1 MKRKVNTYRLIDG
14 SSMNAYSIGQKQIKV
29 SINSVGVN
37 IYAAAES
44 VVPIEFY
51 ELETGE
57 IRIRKTGSPTI
68 HLLWDKVIAVGEHGE
83 FDEDAEGESD
93 EDTAVDIVGEDPGLR
108 PVD

>member
-1 MKRKVNTYRLIDG
+1 MEVVSDG
-14 SSMNAYSIGQKQIKV
+14 TVFYTV
-29 SINSVGVN
+29 
-37 IYAAAES
+37 AES

-57 IRIRKTGSPTI
+57 MRIRKTGSPTI

-83 FDEDAEGESD
+83 FDEQGEGD
-93 EDTAVDIVGEDPGLR
+93 EDTAVDIVGKDSGLR